1 MTTATAPAPAIAPA
15 LTQCATDAKTLNQH
29 LALVSRAIPSR
40 PNHPILANILL
51 TAEADR
57 ITLSGFDNSIGIR
70 TSLAAEVDGAWAVTL
85 PAKLFGDIISRLDGR
100 ITITL
105 EDSEEGVLIRQ
116 GSGKYAIRGIK
127 PEEYPELPV
136 GSGNGVSLNADALK
150 DALAQTLFATSTDET
165 KQVLTG
171 LHLLAKGDA
180 LELAAT
186 DGHRLAVAQ
195 AVVNAGDDF
204 ELTIPAAALRHLS
217 EIVNS
222 FKSERNLEL
231 YYEQGQA
238 VFQWGDQILT
248 SRTLDAQF
256 PNYPQL
262 IPKGFEQSVIIE
274 KRPLLSALGRVAIV
288 ADQKNSVVKF
298 GFSYDDQSL
307 RISAEAQDV
316 GSGEETIAVP
326 VPESNLEIAFNV
338 RYLMDGLKAISTEE
352 VEFRINTAT
361 SPVVLKPVNGE
372 QDSTYLVMPVQVRQ

>member
-1 MTTATAPAPAIAPA
+1 MTTAIAPAPAQVK
-15 LTQCATDAKTLNQH
+15 TQCTADAKTFNQH
-29 LALVSRAIPSR
+29 LALVIRAIPSR

-51 TAEADR
+51 TAEAGR
-57 ITLSGFDNSIGIR
+57 VTLSGFDNSIGIR
-70 TSLAAEVDGAWAVTL
+70 TSFEANVDGAWAVTL
-85 PAKLFGDIISRLDGR
+85 PAKLLSDIISRLDGN

-105 EDSEEGVLIRQ
+105 EDSGEGILIRQ
-116 GSGKYAIRGIK
+116 GSGKYSIRGIK
-127 PEEYPELPV
+127 PDEYPGLPV
-136 GSGNGVSLNADALK
+136 GSGNGVSLNAEALK
-150 DALAQTLFATSTDET
+150 DALAQTLFATSGDET

-171 LHLLAKGDA
+171 LHLLAKGEA

-186 DGHRLAVAQ
+186 DGHRLAVAH

-204 ELTIPAAALRHLS
+204 ELTIPAAALRHLN

-222 FKSERNLEL
+222 FRSESNLEL

-248 SRTLDAQF
+248 SRTLDGQY

-262 IPKGFEQSVIIE
+262 IPKSFERSGIIE
-274 KRPLLSALGRVAIV
+274 KRLLLSALSRVAVV

-298 GFSYDDQSL
+298 GFNFDDQSL

-316 GSGEETIAVP
+316 GSGEETLAVA
-326 VPESNLEIAFNV
+326 VSGSNLEIAFNV
-338 RYLMDGLKAISTEE
+338 RYLTDGLKAISTEE
-352 VEFRINTAT
+352 VEFCFNAAT

-372 QDSTYLVMPVQVRQ
+372 QETTYLVMPVQVRV